1 MTTLTDLEERLRR
14 GLGAAGEALPP
25 AAHEPPVAP
34 GPPGPPGSDG
44 GSGRRSHAWH
54 RRVLGAAAL
63 VMAGALAT
71 AGVVAARG
79 NGDEQPVVRSG
90 AETTER
96 PTTTEPHVVR
106 PTNGMVPG
114 QAVVVGS
121 ELRTYGTDGTQTGTV
136 DLSRFTNVQS
146 ASSDLDGGWVVCGSR
161 ELSDSEVAEI
171 QREIDA
177 EVRRQRDQA
186 PDETPTPPDGEAV
199 PELEAD
205 LESMRPATHTD
216 ELVWFPAGGDP
227 VVLDEAAMCVA
238 DSVHVVDSADG
249 PIAVVGGL
257 DAGDGGP
264 MFGVRA
270 IVLATG
276 EEREL
281 PFPGSN
287 DLLRWSV
294 TTDRLVTAGPDG
306 FHLYDLATGDEL
318 PMAAIDAGDPSDIV
332 LAPDGASVAVIIG
345 GASGPTDVSVYDV
358 ATGAQRFTEHLAMAA
373 EGAQLSYD
381 GTTLAYGNY
390 YDDYGPFTVVD
401 LASGARHTIDAHGV
415 VL

>member
-1 MTTLTDLEERLRR
+1 
-14 GLGAAGEALPP
+14 
-25 AAHEPPVAP
+25 
-34 GPPGPPGSDG
+34 
-44 GSGRRSHAWH
+44 
-54 RRVLGAAAL
+54 LGAAAL

-71 AGVVAARG
+71 AGVVTAGG
-79 NGDEQPVVRSG
+79 NGDGRPAVRSG

-96 PTTTEPHVVR
+96 STTTEPHVPR

-114 QAVVVGS
+114 QAVIVGN
-121 ELRTYGTDGTQTGTV
+121 ELRTYGPDGAQTGTV
-136 DLSRFTNVQS
+136 DLARFTNIQS
-146 ASSDLDGGWVVCGSR
+146 ASSDLDGGWVVCGMRMLTEAER
-161 ELSDSEVAEI
+161 EEARREVTEALDDI
-171 QREIDA
+171 
-177 EVRRQRDQA
+177 
-186 PDETPTPPDGEAV
+186 PPEEQTRFEA
-199 PELEAD
+199 EAD
-205 LESMRPATHTD
+205 LRLSERSGPTSRD
-216 ELVWFPAGGDP
+216 ELVWFPASGDP
-227 VVLDEAAMCVA
+227 VVLDDSAMCVA
-238 DSVHVVDSADG
+238 DSVHVVDSPDG
-249 PIAVVGGL
+249 PIAVFGGL
-257 DAGDGGP
+257 NMGDPGGP
-264 MFGVRA
+264 MFALRA

-294 TTDRLVTAGPDG
+294 TTDRLVTAGPNG

-318 PMAAIDAGDPSDIV
+318 PMAAIDAADPSDIV
-332 LAPDGASVAVIIG
+332 LAPDGASVAVITG

-358 ATGAQRFTEHLAMAA
+358 ASGAQRFTEHLPMAA

-390 YDDYGPFTVVD
+390 YEGYGPFTVVD